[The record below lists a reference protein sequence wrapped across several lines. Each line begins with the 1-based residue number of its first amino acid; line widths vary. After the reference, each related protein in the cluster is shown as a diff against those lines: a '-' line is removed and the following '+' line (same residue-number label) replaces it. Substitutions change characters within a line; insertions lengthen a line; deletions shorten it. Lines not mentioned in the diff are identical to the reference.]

1 MKLLPSL
8 KPKKRYILFEI
19 ISDDKFQMNVVEN
32 VVMQAIKD
40 FIGTLGIAKSAPM
53 FVKEKFKENRFILK
67 VGHKFTDEIKSALT
81 LVKEIQNKK
90 VIIKSV
96 VTSGTLKKVSGY
108 I

>member
-19 ISDDKFQMNVVEN
+19 ISNKTFQTKVVEDAVLN
-32 VVMQAIKD
+32 AIKE
-40 FIGTLGIAKSAPM
+40 FIGILGVAKVAPM
-53 FVKEKFKENRFILK
+53 FVKEKFKDNKFVLK
-67 VGHKFTDEIKSALT
+67 VGHKFTDEIKSALI
-81 LVKEIQNKK
+81 LVKEIKNEQ

-108 I
+108 L